1 MSEKMVVL
9 VNGQSY
15 IEYDRSKALSD
26 SQLQYLDQMDAKMD
40 AGIELGN
47 EKFSAPDD
55 KQKAQFIALTLLTA
69 ITDENDQLIAATSS
83 YLAVRYPDLKQV
95 KADVDVVN
103 NGMLFDLIF
112 DQEYKNQV
120 KVSFNS

>member
-26 SQLQYLDQMDAKMD
+26 SQLQYLEQMDVKMD
-40 AGIELGN
+40 AGIELGK
-47 EKFSAPDD
+47 EKIAAPDD
-55 KQKAQFIALTLLTA
+55 KQKAQFVALTLLTA

-95 KADVDVVN
+95 KADVDVAN